1 MFEARDVVGAYGV
14 VEVVKRVSLTVRPGE
29 LVTLLGPNGAGKST
43 FLKMVVGLLP
53 CRSGQILL
61 NGEEIGGLS
70 PPAILRRKV
79 ALVPEGRQIFGPLTV
94 LENLQLG
101 AYHRRKE
108 RAERGAIASDLARVY
123 DLFPVLAERTTQ
135 AAGTLSGGE
144 QQMVAIGRALMGR
157 PDLLLLDEPSL
168 GLAPKVVGTIMATL
182 RSLKEGGLTILLV
195 EQNAK
200 LALEIA
206 DRGYIMRTG
215 VIVLDDLAE
224 NLRKDPALMRIYLGM
239 S

>member
-1 MFEARDVVGAYGV
+1 MLEARGVVGAYGL
-14 VEVVKRVSLTVRPGE
+14 VEVVKGVSLTVRAGE
-29 LVTLLGPNGAGKST
+29 LVTLLGPNGAGKTT

-53 CRSGQILL
+53 LRAGTILL

-94 LENLQLG
+94 LENLELG
-101 AYHRRKE
+101 AYHRRRP
-108 RAERGAIASDLARVY
+108 RAERGAVAADLDRMY
-123 DLFPVLAERTTQ
+123 QLFPVLAERRRQ
-135 AAGTLSGGE
+135 LAGTLSGGE

-168 GLAPKVVGTIMATL
+168 GLAPRVVGTIMTTL
-182 RSLKEGGLTILLV
+182 RTLRAGGLTILLV

-215 VIVLDDLAE
+215 TIVLDDTAAK
-224 NLRKDPALMRIYLGM
+224 LREDTALMRIYLGM

>member
-1 MFEARDVVGAYGV
+1 MLEAQEVVGAYGL
-14 VEVVKRVSLTVRPGE
+14 VEVVKGVSLTVRAGE
-29 LVTLLGPNGAGKST
+29 LVTVLGPNGAGKTS

-53 CRSGQILL
+53 CRSGRILV
-61 NGEEIGGLS
+61 NGADLAGLS

-94 LENLQLG
+94 FENLELG
-101 AYHRRKE
+101 AYHRRGR
-108 RAERGAIASDLARVY
+108 RADRAAIAADLERIY
-123 DLFPVLAERTTQ
+123 QLFPVLAERKAQ
-135 AAGTLSGGE
+135 LAGTLSGGE
-144 QQMVAIGRALMGR
+144 QQMVAIGRALMSR

-168 GLAPKVVGTIMATL
+168 GLAPRVVGTIMSTLHTL
-182 RSLKEGGLTILLV
+182 RAGGLTILLV

-215 VIVLDDLAE
+215 TIVLDDSAA
-224 NLRKDPALMRIYLGM
+224 NLRADTGLMRIYLGM

>member
-1 MFEARDVVGAYGV
+1 MLEAQEVVGAYGL
-14 VEVVKRVSLTVRPGE
+14 VEVVKGVSLTVRAGE
-29 LVTLLGPNGAGKST
+29 LVTLLGPNGAGKTS

-53 CRSGQILL
+53 CRSGRILV
-61 NGEEIGGLS
+61 NGADLAGLS

-94 LENLQLG
+94 FENLELG
-101 AYHRRKE
+101 AYHRRGR
-108 RAERGAIASDLARVY
+108 RAERAAIAADLERIY
-123 DLFPVLAERTTQ
+123 QLFPVLAERKAQ
-135 AAGTLSGGE
+135 LAGTLSGGE
-144 QQMVAIGRALMGR
+144 QQMLAIGRALMSR

-168 GLAPKVVGTIMATL
+168 GLAPRVVGTIMSTLHTL
-182 RSLKEGGLTILLV
+182 RAGGLTILLV

-215 VIVLDDLAE
+215 TIVLDDSAA
-224 NLRKDPALMRIYLGM
+224 NLRADTGLMRIYLGM

>member
-1 MFEARDVVGAYGV
+1 MLEAQEVVGAYGL
-14 VEVVKRVSLTVRPGE
+14 VEVVKGVSLTVRAGE
-29 LVTLLGPNGAGKST
+29 LVTLLGPNGAGKSS

-53 CRSGQILL
+53 CRSGRILV
-61 NGEEIGGLS
+61 NGTDLAGLS

-94 LENLQLG
+94 LENLELG
-101 AYHRRKE
+101 AYHRRGR
-108 RAERGAIASDLARVY
+108 RAERAAIAADLERIY
-123 DLFPVLAERTTQ
+123 QLFPVLAERRTQ
-135 AAGTLSGGE
+135 LAGTLSGGE
-144 QQMVAIGRALMGR
+144 QQMVAIGRALMAS

-168 GLAPKVVGTIMATL
+168 GLAPRVVGTIMSTL
-182 RSLKEGGLTILLV
+182 HALRAGGLTILLV

-215 VIVLDDLAE
+215 TIVLDDSAA
-224 NLRKDPALMRIYLGM
+224 NLRADTELMRIYLGM

>member
-1 MFEARDVVGAYGV
+1 MLEARGVVGAYGL
-14 VEVVKRVSLTVRPGE
+14 VEVVKGVSLTVRAGE
-29 LVTLLGPNGAGKST
+29 LVTLLGPNGAGKTT

-53 CRSGQILL
+53 PRAGTILV
-61 NGEEIGGLS
+61 NGEDVGGLS

-94 LENLQLG
+94 LENLELG
-101 AYHRRKE
+101 AYHRRRR
-108 RAERGAIASDLARVY
+108 RAERGAVAADLDRIY
-123 DLFPVLAERTTQ
+123 HLFPVLAERRGQ
-135 AAGTLSGGE
+135 LAGTLSGGE
-144 QQMVAIGRALMGR
+144 QQMVAIGRALMGS

-168 GLAPKVVGTIMATL
+168 GLAPRVVGTIISTL
-182 RSLKEGGLTILLV
+182 RTLRAGGLTILLV

-215 VIVLDDLAE
+215 AIVLDDTAAK
-224 NLRKDPALMRIYLGM
+224 LREDPALMRIYLGM

>member
-1 MFEARDVVGAYGV
+1 MLEAQEVVGAYGL
-14 VEVVKRVSLTVRPGE
+14 VEVVKGVSLTVRAGE
-29 LVTLLGPNGAGKST
+29 LVTLLGPNGAGKSS

-53 CRSGQILL
+53 CRSGRILV
-61 NGEEIGGLS
+61 NGTDLAGLS

-94 LENLQLG
+94 LENLELG
-101 AYHRRKE
+101 AYHRRGR
-108 RAERGAIASDLARVY
+108 RAERGAIAADLERIY
-123 DLFPVLAERTTQ
+123 QLFPVLAERRTQ
-135 AAGTLSGGE
+135 LAGTLSGGE
-144 QQMVAIGRALMGR
+144 QQMVAIGRALMAS

-168 GLAPKVVGTIMATL
+168 GLAPRVVGTIMSTLHTL
-182 RSLKEGGLTILLV
+182 RAGGLTILLV

-215 VIVLDDLAE
+215 SIVLDDSAA
-224 NLRKDPALMRIYLGM
+224 NLRADTGLMRIYLGM

>member
-1 MFEARDVVGAYGV
+1 MLEARGVVGAYGL
-14 VEVVKRVSLTVRPGE
+14 VEVVKGVSLTVRAGE
-29 LVTLLGPNGAGKST
+29 LVTLLGPNGAGKTT

-53 CRSGQILL
+53 LRAGTILL

-94 LENLQLG
+94 LENLELG
-101 AYHRRKE
+101 AYHRRRS
-108 RAERGAIASDLARVY
+108 RAERGAVAADLDRMY
-123 DLFPVLAERTTQ
+123 QLFPVLAERRRQ
-135 AAGTLSGGE
+135 LAGTLSGGE

-168 GLAPKVVGTIMATL
+168 GLAPRVVGTIMTTL
-182 RSLKEGGLTILLV
+182 RTLRAGGLTILLV

-215 VIVLDDLAE
+215 TIVLDDTAAK
-224 NLRKDPALMRIYLGM
+224 LREDTALMRIYLGM